1 MASSDN
7 IIGTDERGNN
17 IEGTV
22 TTIEYS
28 DIETALKKE
37 KVREK
42 SNFTRA
48 KNKILSL
55 IEGEELPSRRAVQDY
70 GKPSVQ

>member
-1 MASSDN
+1 MASSEH

-17 IEGTV
+17 IEGTG

-28 DIETALKKE
+28 EMETALKKE
-37 KVREK
+37 KARAK

-55 IEGEELPSRRAVQDY
+55 IEGEELPRRR
-70 GKPSVQ
+70 SVP